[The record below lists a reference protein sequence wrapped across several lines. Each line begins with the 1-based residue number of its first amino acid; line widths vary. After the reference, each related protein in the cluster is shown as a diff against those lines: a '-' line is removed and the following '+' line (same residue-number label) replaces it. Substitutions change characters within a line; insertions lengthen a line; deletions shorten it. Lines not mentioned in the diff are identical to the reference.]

1 MLAKNV
7 SAKVAASQREYFP
20 TSQKFPWKIFCFVK
34 SSVNGLTFYYYF
46 LMILHK
52 IVTETPIIDI
62 NDVESRFSAIDDNF
76 VEQYLDNILM
86 MMSLI
91 FFANEP

>member
-1 MLAKNV
+1 MGKKCFGK
-7 SAKVAASQREYFP
+7 SRSEPERIFPHKPKVPLQR
-20 TSQKFPWKIFCFVK
+20 KISCFVK

-52 IVTETPIIDI
+52 IVIETPTIDI

-76 VEQYLDNILM
+76 VEPWQYFDDDESDL
-86 MMSLI
+86 
-91 FFANEP
+91 FCK

>member
-1 MLAKNV
+1 
-7 SAKVAASQREYFP
+7 
-20 TSQKFPWKIFCFVK
+20 
-34 SSVNGLTFYYYF
+34 
-46 LMILHK
+46 MILHK
-52 IVTETPIIDI
+52 IVIETPVIDI